1 MTKHSDT
8 KGAIDAVSDS
18 LDSVTDAKLF
28 VGGALE
34 AFLGG
39 TSSSQTLSLAKANW
53 IFGDWEALCSID
65 LAEGE
70 GTQEAG
76 TLAALKAVGFQ
87 QLNDVASCKKYVK
100 SARELG
106 CSDSVINMLLLAGIH
121 NTMARISAL
130 KKDGEKSQNHF
141 HASLEGAVNPNSPNY
156 KLAMQ
161 ARSVRELTNLGL
173 LDDAAGI
180 VHSELQSLLDS
191 RHRPSLQKAKVSML
205 TTEMQ
210 LINHQLML
218 AYKKSVL
225 FRKTD
230 CEQNIFNTEGS
241 VNTQAL
247 NKLSTSQ
254 LGQDLWVLE
263 KTNYKKGGFFV
274 EFGAT
279 DGVLLSNTYLL
290 ETQFDW
296 NGICAEPNPDYYK
309 KLEKN
314 RKCIVSDT
322 CIGAKTGELVEF
334 VLANEYGGIADMA
347 LQGKHAEKVSP
358 YQETGATVFMETMSL
373 HDFLTAN
380 KAPKTID
387 YLSIDTEGSEFT
399 ILKQFPFREW
409 DVRFLT
415 VEHNYEPQRESIFEL
430 MDGLGYKR
438 VSNQWDDYYFKQ

>member
-1 MTKHSDT
+1 MIKHSDT

-18 LDSVTDAKLF
+18 LDSGNDIKLF

-39 TSSSQTLSLAKANW
+39 NFSSQNLSLAKANW

-65 LAEGE
+65 LAEDE

-76 TLAALKAVGFQ
+76 TLAAFKAAGYQ

-106 CSDSVINMLLLAGIH
+106 CSDSVINTLLLAGIH

-141 HASLEGAVNPNSPNY
+141 HASLECALNPNTPNY

-173 LDDAAGI
+173 LEDAAGM
-180 VHSELQSLLDS
+180 VHSELQSLSDS
-191 RHRPSLQKAKVSML
+191 RHRPSVQKAKVAML
-205 TTEMQ
+205 ASEME
-210 LINHQLML
+210 LINQQLML
-218 AYKKSVL
+218 AHKKSVL
-225 FRKTD
+225 LQRTD
-230 CEQNIFNTEGS
+230 SEHNIFHADGSINTPSLE
-241 VNTQAL
+241 NF
-247 NKLSTSQ
+247 STSQ

-290 ETQFDW
+290 ETLFR
-296 NGICAEPNPDYYK
+296 
-309 KLEKN
+309 LEWYLCRAQSRLLQKT
-314 RKCIVSDT
+314 RK
-322 CIGAKTGELVEF
+322 E
-334 VLANEYGGIADMA
+334 
-347 LQGKHAEKVSP
+347 
-358 YQETGATVFMETMSL
+358 
-373 HDFLTAN
+373 
-380 KAPKTID
+380 
-387 YLSIDTEGSEFT
+387 
-399 ILKQFPFREW
+399 
-409 DVRFLT
+409 
-415 VEHNYEPQRESIFEL
+415 
-430 MDGLGYKR
+430 
-438 VSNQWDDYYFKQ
+438 